1 MLEDRLLMW
10 KYNHGNVD
18 VLQRIYVKYKDDLM
32 TLATAL
38 LYDRGPAEDVV
49 HDVFVT
55 FIRSCGKQRLTR
67 SLKGYLVTC
76 VVNDV
81 RNKNKAGQRHKSA
94 SLEQVAPITSDS
106 NRPDASAV
114 FGERS
119 QRLAWAL
126 QQLPFGQREVLLLHL
141 YSGLKFRAIAELEG
155 ESINTIQGRY
165 RYGLNK
171 LRSLLNSEV
180 KNETGR

>member
-1 MLEDRLLMW
+1 MLEDKLLMW
-10 KYNHGNVD
+10 KYNHGKVD
-18 VLQRIYVKYKDDLM
+18 VLRRIYAKYKGDLM

-38 LYDRGPAEDVV
+38 LYDRDSAEDVV

-55 FIRSCGKQRLTR
+55 FIRSCGKQRLTK

-76 VVNDV
+76 IANEV
-81 RNKNKAGQRHKSA
+81 RNKNKAGQRHQST
-94 SLEQVAPITSDS
+94 SLEQVAPIASDS
-106 NRPDASAV
+106 DRPDVSAM

-119 QRLAWAL
+119 QHLAWAL
-126 QQLPFGQREVLLLHL
+126 LQLPCRQREVLLLHL
-141 YSGLKFRAIAELEG
+141 HSGMKFKAIAKLEG

-180 KNETGR
+180 KK

>member
-1 MLEDRLLMW
+1 MLEDGLLTW

-18 VLQRIYVKYKDDLM
+18 VLHRIYAKYKDDLM

-38 LYDRGPAEDVV
+38 LYDRGSAEDVV

-67 SLKGYLVTC
+67 SLRGYLVTC

-81 RNKNKAGQRHKSA
+81 RNKNKAGKRHASA
-94 SLEQVAPITSDS
+94 SLEQVAPIPSDS
-106 NRPDASAV
+106 DGPDISAV

-119 QRLAWAL
+119 ERLARAL
-126 QQLPFGQREVLLLHL
+126 RQLPYRQREVLLLRL
-141 YSGLKFRAIAELEG
+141 YSGLKFSAIAELEG

-180 KNETGR
+180 KK

>member
-38 LYDRGPAEDVV
+38 LYDRDSAEDVV
-49 HDVFVT
+49 HDVFIS
-55 FIRSCGKQRLTR
+55 FITSCGKQRLKR
-67 SLKGYLVTC
+67 NLKGYLVTC

-81 RNKNKAGQRHKSA
+81 RNKNKVAQRHQSA
-94 SLEQVAPITSDS
+94 SLEQVAPISSDS
-106 NRPDASAV
+106 NRPDISVV

-119 QRLAWAL
+119 QRLTWAL
-126 QQLPFGQREVLLLHL
+126 HQLPCRQREVLLLHL
-141 YSGLKFRAIAELEG
+141 YSGLKFRTIAELEG

-165 RYGLNK
+165 RYGLDK

-180 KNETGR
+180 KK

>member
-1 MLEDRLLMW
+1 M
-10 KYNHGNVD
+10 
-18 VLQRIYVKYKDDLM
+18 
-32 TLATAL
+32 ATAL
-38 LYDRGPAEDVV
+38 LYDRGSAEDVV

-55 FIRSCGKQRLTR
+55 LIGSCGKQRLTK

-81 RNKNKAGQRHKSA
+81 RNKNKAGQRHQKA
-94 SLEQVAPITSDS
+94 PLEQVAPIASDT
-106 NRPDASAV
+106 NRPDISVV

-119 QRLAWAL
+119 QRLIWAL
-126 QQLPFGQREVLLLHL
+126 RQLPCRQREVLLLRL
-141 YSGLKFRAIAELEG
+141 YSGMKFRAIAELDG

-165 RYGLNK
+165 RYGLDR

-180 KNETGR
+180 KK